1 MKLKEIVANMGDKA
15 ARESY
20 GKSIPT
26 FIYEPKMPQALRDN
40 MDSKEEV
47 KEDR

>member
-15 ARESY
+15 ARESF
-20 GKSIPT
+20 GKSLPT
-26 FIYEPKMPQALRDN
+26 FVYEPKMPQALRDN